1 VLHALGTTFALCPGA
16 STKSGLKE
24 AEREAG
30 VARRAAAV
38 DAPPGGWPTLSVV
51 VLNPTSKAAD
61 RFAIDQLAEQDYPV
75 DQIREILVRDAEGF
89 KDSAPQAFRP
99 LLRELADA
107 SNANVLV
114 ASQLEACSGDM
125 VAVWGDDQ
133 ISTPSRLSAQVA
145 ASVAGDAPTVLKW
158 RWFYDTLDRDFVNID
173 EWEVEMFESFEASL
187 KMVTPSNDTSSN
199 SITGM
204 TNRTVPVGL
213 GELIVACDALTLCGS
228 RETLAGAAEKLRP
241 KESPTDELKGLL
253 TVLLKDSRP
262 QILDGL
268 EWASLA
274 SPPLGAKFELDKPEI
289 ALRRL
294 ADAAVPKRSAEQAV
308 TMLDKT
314 IVTIRES
321 NMKPSDAVRLCLD
334 KSPSEVPSELEL
346 KRLGTALTAT
356 LERST
361 GADAHKALLVLS
373 GWPGIQP
380 GQGGKEVLNL
390 LPIFYSAYVAI
401 REYVREN
408 GDLMTMDELGPLA
421 EEFVKLAQLML
432 GSDVKVQERVVFYA
446 QQDLLR
452 TGGGMEMGSSDSTAD
467 IIKSVGLRECLTNVG
482 YAAQEHPGVRFN
494 VAAVASLAKA
504 LAEANVVNKALST
517 KVAKAV
523 IADADK
529 LRPPDIGKLFVALHE
544 RKWFTDPMAE
554 GYLTEAMVAQIQ
566 NLKKEDQGLEQ
577 IVKDSVKEQ
586 EAAAAT

>member
-1 VLHALGTTFALCPGA
+1 
-16 STKSGLKE
+16 
-24 AEREAG
+24 
-30 VARRAAAV
+30 
-38 DAPPGGWPTLSVV
+38 LSVI

-107 SNANVLV
+107 SKANVLV

-145 ASVAGDAPTVLKW
+145 ASVAGGAPTVLKW
-158 RWFYDTLDRDFVNID
+158 RWFYDTMDRDFLNVD
-173 EWEVEMFESFEASL
+173 EWDAEMFESFEASL
-187 KMVTPSNDTSSN
+187 KMATASGDTVSE
-199 SITGM
+199 IVGM
-204 TNRTVPVGL
+204 TNRTVPDGL
-213 GELIVACDALTLCGS
+213 GELMVACDALTLCGS
-228 RETLAGAAEKLRP
+228 REALAGAAGKLRP
-241 KESPTDELKGLL
+241 KESPTEELKGLL

-262 QILDGL
+262 QVLDGL

-274 SPPLGAKFELDKPEI
+274 SPPAGAKFELDKPEI

-294 ADAAVPKRSAEQAV
+294 ADAAVPRSAAEQAG

-314 IVTIRES
+314 IMSIRDS
-321 NMKPSDAVRLCLD
+321 NMKPADAVRLCLD
-334 KSPSEVPSELEL
+334 KRPEEVPSELEL
-346 KRLGTALTAT
+346 KRLRTAVTAT

-361 GADAHKALLVLS
+361 GADAHKALLVLTE
-373 GWPGIQP
+373 WPGILP
-380 GQGGKEVLNL
+380 NQGNNEVLNFV
-390 LPIFYSAYVAI
+390 PIHFAAFVAI

-408 GDLMTMDELGPLA
+408 GDLMTMEELGPLA
-421 EEFVKLAQLML
+421 EGFVKLAQTML
-432 GSDVKVQERVVFYA
+432 GSDAKVSEKFIFYA
-446 QQDLLR
+446 QQDLYR
-452 TGGGMEMGSSDSTAD
+452 TGAGYEMSSADNTAD
-467 IIKSVGLRECLTNVG
+467 IIKSVGLRECLTNLG

-494 VAAVASLAKA
+494 VAAVASLAKG
-504 LAEANVVNKALST
+504 LAEANVVNKALAT

-544 RKWFTDPMAE
+544 KKWFTDPMAE
-554 GYLTEAMVAQIQ
+554 GYLTESMVAQIQ
-566 NLKKEDQGLEQ
+566 NLKKQDQGLDQ
-577 IVKDSVKEQ
+577 IVQQSVKEQ